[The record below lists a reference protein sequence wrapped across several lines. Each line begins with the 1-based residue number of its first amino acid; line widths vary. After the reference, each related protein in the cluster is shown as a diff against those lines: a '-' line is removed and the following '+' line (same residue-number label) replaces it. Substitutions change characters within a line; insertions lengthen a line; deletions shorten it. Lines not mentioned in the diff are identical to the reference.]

1 MSPSPRVSVCRS
13 GRQHGGQGSCQRPA
27 REGLWSQVGSR
38 ADKVLSPA
46 GQGLWRVVTREITVA
61 WSSSLGCGALLSQWW
76 SGACL
81 SYTWKVVCSTHLG
94 LFSKCLGTLMPG
106 VESAQGPVGATWQFC
121 LAPLLASGEFPQEP
135 LCGWSRSADRAAL
148 ITCADILGESPCQM
162 YLL

>member
-1 MSPSPRVSVCRS
+1 MNLSLRVSVCGSR
-13 GRQHGGQGSCQRPA
+13 RQYGGQGSCQCPVRK
-27 REGLWSQVGSR
+27 GLQSQVGSR

-135 LCGWSRSADRAAL
+135 LCGWSCYADMAVL
-148 ITCADILGESPCQM
+148 IICVDILSISLCHTC
-162 YLL
+162 LL